1 MAKVIGIVRKIDPL
15 GRIVIPKEIR
25 RLLDIDI
32 GDQMSI
38 SAVNSE
44 VVIKKYTKSCVF
56 CGSEEEL
63 IEYRNMCVCKKCRES
78 LNK

>member
-1 MAKVIGIVRKIDPL
+1 MIYDGIVRNLDSL
-15 GRIVIPKEIR
+15 GRVVIPKELRKKLDLKEGEPVSITDHERVIVIR
-25 RLLDIDI
+25 
-32 GDQMSI
+32 
-38 SAVNSE
+38 
-44 VVIKKYTKSCVF
+44 KYTKGCVF

>member
-25 RLLDIDI
+25 RLLDMDI

-44 VVIKKYTKSCVF
+44 VVIKKYKKGCIF
-56 CGSEEEL
+56 CGSEYEL
-63 IEYRNMCVCKKCRES
+63 IEYKDTCVCKKCRDL